1 MGLLTPLAI
10 RVGGIPWLPR
20 LLPQIVW
27 TDRLLQRVSRG
38 RVSILDIAGLPN
50 LTLTVVGRRSG
61 LPRSTPLLCVPHE
74 EPAEQDGR
82 TRAASGAC
90 GGKAAQGR
98 HGGSRR
104 PRRTPPTLHRS
115 SRSRADRAAGSV
127 DRWLIAGSYFG
138 GPDMPAWVHN
148 LRAAG
153 GATITWRRGRIAV
166 VAREVEDSAERA
178 ELWQA
183 MLRTWPNF
191 AKYEERT
198 DRLIPVFELSRLA

>member
-10 RVGGIPWLPR
+10 RIGAIPWLPR

-27 TDRLLQRVSRG
+27 CDRMLQRLSRG

-50 LTLTVVGRRSG
+50 LTLTVVGRKSG
-61 LPRSTPLLCVPHE
+61 IPRSTPLLCVPH
-74 EPAEQDGR
+74 G
-82 TRAASGAC
+82 
-90 GGKAAQGR
+90 
-98 HGGSRR
+98 
-104 PRRTPPTLHRS
+104 
-115 SRSRADRAAGSV
+115 

-138 GPDMPAWVHN
+138 GPDMPLWVHN

-153 GATITWRRGRIAV
+153 EATITWKRELV
-166 VAREVEDSAERA
+166 LVTAREVEGDERA
-178 ELWQA
+178 QRWQV

-198 DRLIPVFELSRLA
+198 DRLIPVFELTRR